1 MVFAP
6 AVLTDDREARPGLLC
21 QETRSQD
28 QRQCFWPAAPAEG
41 GLMSLSFAMTR
52 LCHRKLVCLPVQGSG
67 EEKKQESSDF
77 HFLSFFP
84 H

>member
-1 MVFAP
+1 
-6 AVLTDDREARPGLLC
+6 
-21 QETRSQD
+21 
-28 QRQCFWPAAPAEG
+28 
-41 GLMSLSFAMTR
+41 MSLSFAMTR

-67 EEKKQESSDF
+67 EEKKQESSGF